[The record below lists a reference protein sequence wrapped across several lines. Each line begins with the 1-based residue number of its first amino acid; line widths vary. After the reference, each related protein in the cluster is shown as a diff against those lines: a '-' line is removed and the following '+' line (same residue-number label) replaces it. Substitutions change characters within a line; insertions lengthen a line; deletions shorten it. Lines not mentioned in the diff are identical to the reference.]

1 MPEPVFDFEHP
12 LSLLIYAL
20 SFSTRLLA
28 QSAAL
33 AMPQLALRGL
43 HTALRFRR
51 GLRVRC

>member
-20 SFSTRLLA
+20 SLRTSLLA
-28 QSAAL
+28 QSASL
-33 AMPQLALRGL
+33 PMPLLALHGL
-43 HTALRFRR
+43 HTVLRFRR